1 MAKKFYASI
10 SKDVTV
16 YADDESEALYEI
28 RKIYQNFGENLEVE
42 IFDEEEW
49 WINTNSKWTLLFLF

>member
-16 YADDESEALYEI
+16 YADDESQALYEI

-42 IFDEEEW
+42 IFDEEE
-49 WINTNSKWTLLFLF
+49 